1 MGDASLHQDNNRSID
16 IEGIADGDLL
26 KYDTTP
32 GEFVKLTPPV
42 VVAAPSAVPAAIS
55 GGESPT
61 EAEHNALRT
70 ALVDTRAQLVAL
82 QAALLAAGLMKAS

>member
-1 MGDASLHQDNNRSID
+1 MGDAPIHNQDPRSID
-16 IEGIADGDLL
+16 LSDIEDGDLIR
-26 KYDTTP
+26 YDLDNE
-32 GEFVKLTPPV
+32 EFVRLEPPV